1 MNKMRKILFF
11 VSTFLLILS
20 SCKEG
25 EKQKMLSDS
34 SGNLNN
40 LSVVVSNERWQGKV
54 GEAVRATMASPV
66 DGLPQDEPLFHLSQ
80 IPSKVFSGFVTK
92 NRTVLIIE
100 IGANKT
106 ASVKFRKDVF
116 ATPQKVVVVS
126 GKTEDEV
133 IEQLQTNAVKIID
146 AFKRQETKEK
156 QRRIKLSLLRID
168 TIEKALGIKMEI
180 PSAYRI
186 AKKDDKFFWLRKD
199 IRTGTQNIMIYELPL
214 NALKHNDSLV
224 NQIIKIRDSIGKI
237 HIPGPT
243 EGTFMITEKAYAPY
257 LFQKTLDNKPAVETK
272 GIWDVKNAFMSGPF
286 INYMIEDKANNR
298 LLVVEGFTFAP
309 SVGKRDYVFEL
320 EAILKSIK
328 IE

>member
-1 MNKMRKILFF
+1 MHKILFF
-11 VSTFLLILS
+11 VSAFLLILTG
-20 SCKEG
+20 CKGDKKENL
-25 EKQKMLSDS
+25 LSDS
-34 SGNLNN
+34 SGNLNH
-40 LSVVVSNERWQGKV
+40 LSVVVSNELWQGKV
-54 GEAVRATMASPV
+54 GEAIRNTMASPV
-66 DGLPQDEPLFHLSQ
+66 DGLPQDEPLFSLSQ
-80 IPSKVFSGFVTK
+80 IPSQVFSGFVTK

-106 ASVKFRKDVF
+106 SSVKFAKNVF
-116 ATPQKVVVVS
+116 AKPQRVVVVS

-133 IEQLQTNAVKIID
+133 IEQLETNALKIVES
-146 AFKRQETKEK
+146 FKSQETKEK
-156 QRRIKLSLLRID
+156 QRRIKLSLLKID
-168 TIEKALGIKMEI
+168 TIENALGIKMEI

-199 IRTGTQNIMIYELPL
+199 ITTGTQNIMVYELPL
-214 NALKHNDSLV
+214 NMLKHNDSLV
-224 NQIIKIRDSIGKI
+224 NQIIKIRDSIGKV

-243 EGTFMITEKAYAPY
+243 DGTFMITEKAYAPY
-257 LFQKTLDNKPAVETK
+257 LFEKTLDNKPAIETK

-298 LLVVEGFTFAP
+298 LIVVEGFTFAP
-309 SVGKRDYVFEL
+309 SVEKRDYVFEL

>member
-1 MNKMRKILFF
+1 MYKTLFF
-11 VSTFLLILS
+11 ISTFLLVLT

-25 EKQKMLSDS
+25 KKQQLLSES

-40 LSVVVSNERWQGKV
+40 VSVVVNNDMWQGKV
-54 GEAVRATMASPV
+54 GEAIRSTMAAPV
-66 DGLPQDEPLFHLSQ
+66 DGLPQEEPLFNLSQ
-80 IPSKVFSGFVTK
+80 IPPQVFSGFVTK
-92 NRTVLIIE
+92 NRTILKIE
-100 IGANKT
+100 IGANYES
-106 ASVKFRKDVF
+106 AVKFAKNVY
-116 ATPQKVVVVS
+116 AIPQKVVIIS

-133 IEQLQTNAVKIID
+133 VQQLQDNAAKITE
-146 AFKRQETKEK
+146 AFNSQETKEK
-156 QRRIKLSLLRID
+156 QRRIKLSLLKID
-168 TIEKALGIKMEI
+168 TIEEALGIKMEL

-186 AKKDDKFFWLRKD
+186 AKKENNFFWLRKD
-199 IRTGTQNIMIYELPL
+199 ITTGTQNIMLYELPL
-214 NALKHNDSLV
+214 NRLKHNDSLV
-224 NQIIKIRDSIGKI
+224 NQIINIRDSIGKV

-243 EGTFMITEKAYAPY
+243 EGSFMITEKAYAPY
-257 LFQKTLDNKPAVETK
+257 LFEKTIDDKPAIETK

-320 EAILKSIK
+320 EAILKSVK